1 MKAHNLLIF
10 SSISLAF
17 LFFACS
23 ETKDKGA
30 GSTASAKAVL
40 LQQLKNTH
48 TQKEW
53 FVPVNI
59 ALEQLTSEQ
68 AMWRDSS
75 GNHSIGQLA
84 YHLLFWNKRLL
95 QKFNGDSI
103 PDFAGNNEETFTD
116 FDQATWEKTVSGL
129 DSVLVTFERS
139 IEQADEEKLK
149 EWYGTLAN
157 MNIHN
162 AYHTG
167 QILYIRKMRKSW
179 DPEKGVK

>member
-1 MKAHNLLIF
+1 MKAHCLPSLIF
-10 SSISLAF
+10 AILLVS
-17 LFFACS
+17 ACS
-23 ETKDKGA
+23 GKKESLVNA
-30 GSTASAKAVL
+30 ASAKTVL

-59 ALEQLTSEQ
+59 ALEGVTADQ

-84 YHLLFWNKRLL
+84 FHLLFWNKRVLR
-95 QKFNGDSI
+95 KFNGDSVA
-103 PDFAGNNEETFTD
+103 DFTGNNEETFTE
-116 FDQATWEKTVSGL
+116 FDQTTWDKTVSEL
-129 DSVLVTFERS
+129 DSVLATLEKG
-139 IEQADEEKLK
+139 IDQADEKKLID
-149 EWYGTLAN
+149 WYSTIAN
-157 MNIHN
+157 LNIHN

-179 DPEKGVK
+179 DGEKGVK